1 MRRRKSAKAWAES
14 CCFGLASLVLERVW
28 DLAVWRGGVVDG
40 KRFLSSLGIRG
51 HWLEGPFRG
60 AGMQTSGIFNH

>member
-1 MRRRKSAKAWAES
+1 
-14 CCFGLASLVLERVW
+14 LVLERVW
-28 DLAVWRGGVVDG
+28 VLAVWRGVVVDG

-51 HWLEGPFRG
+51 NWLEGSFRG